1 MNGAYIAIFC
11 SLVAVY
17 CSLVAV
23 FVVFVV
29 KKRGAKQ

>member
-1 MNGAYIAIFC
+1 MNGAYLAIFC

-23 FVVFVV
+23 FTAR
-29 KKRGAKQ
+29 KGGGK